1 MKKKEKTSVKKI
13 LFSIGV
19 PILIVILILLIWQM
33 LLPRESNMAF
43 LKTWLYDGNATQ
55 EEMDRVNQYVQDA
68 YVMIEAKKYDDAIDL
83 MTKAI
88 KLYSGDHET
97 YLLRGYAYTYKLDIE
112 NAEKDYKKALELAPE
127 SYMVNEALAD
137 LYFNKQEFEKAAEY
151 YDKSIEL
158 KSDNREAKE
167 KKIMSLMENEDYDA
181 AIKCCEELY
190 NADKSDIVAM
200 ATMGDCYYH
209 KKDYEKALDIYD
221 EAVASCQVKGDVE
234 NLTKLYL
241 SVGTC
246 YLMNENY
253 DKAIQFLTEYINT
266 AGTVSLDA
274 YLNRGIAYYN
284 HTDYTN
290 TIADMTVVI
299 ENDYE
304 KSKACLY
311 RGMSYYSQYEY
322 ESAAD
327 DLEFYLEENPDS
339 TDYYINLAV
348 SLDFS
353 GEKQEAKKW
362 YLKSIQAEQSVD
374 LANYN
379 VAFIYF
385 EDNEFEISAKYFTYC
400 IEHEYNLDYAY
411 YNRGMCYYYLKDYY
425 SMYED
430 LTKMVDITKDEDM
443 KENAQDII
451 NGVIEQGII
460 DGSNTSSNPQ
470 GA

>member
-1 MKKKEKTSVKKI
+1 MEKKEKTSIKKI

-19 PILIVILILLIWQM
+19 PILIVLLILLIWQM
-33 LLPRESNMAF
+33 LLPRESGTAF
-43 LKTWLYDGNATQ
+43 LKAWLYDGNATQ

-68 YVMIEAKKYDDAIDL
+68 YVMIEAKKYDDAIEL

-88 KLYSGDHET
+88 KLYSEDYET
-97 YLLRGYAYTYKLDIE
+97 YLLRGYAYTYKLDVDS
-112 NAEKDYKKALELAPE
+112 AEKDYNKALELAPKN
-127 SYMVNEALAD
+127 YMVYEALAD
-137 LYFNKQEFEKAAEY
+137 LYFNKQDFEKSVEY

-158 KSDNREAKE
+158 KSDNRDAVE
-167 KKIMSLMENEDYDA
+167 KKIMTLMENEDYDA

-190 NADKSDIVAM
+190 NADKSDIIAM

-241 SVGTC
+241 SIGTC

-266 AGTVSLDA
+266 AGTISFDA
-274 YLNRGIAYYN
+274 YLNRGIAYFN

-290 TIADMTVVI
+290 TIADMTVAI
-299 ENDYE
+299 DGDYE
-304 KSKACLY
+304 KAKASLY
-311 RGMSYYSQYEY
+311 RGMSYYAKYEY
-322 ESAAD
+322 ASAVD
-327 DLEFYLEENPDS
+327 DLKFYLEENPDS

-353 GEKQEAKKW
+353 GEKDEAKKW
-362 YLKSIQAEQSVD
+362 YLKSIQADQSAD

-385 EDNEFEISAKYFTYC
+385 ADNEYEIAAKYFTYC
-400 IEHEYNLDYAY
+400 IENKYNLDYAY
-411 YNRGMCYYYLKDYY
+411 YNRGMCYYYLEDYY

-430 LTKMVDITKDEDM
+430 LTSMVDITEDKEM